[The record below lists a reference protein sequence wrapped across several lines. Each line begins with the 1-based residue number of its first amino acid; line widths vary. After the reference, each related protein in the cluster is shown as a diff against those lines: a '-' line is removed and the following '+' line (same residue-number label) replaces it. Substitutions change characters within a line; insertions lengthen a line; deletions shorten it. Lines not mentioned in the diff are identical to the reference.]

1 MKLKKRYLVYLLIL
15 IVFGFILFGSR
26 KISVTVDKKNTLIS
40 SSNVVVSVLGDSIS
54 TYEGYSYTDNGS
66 WYYGPVGSSTITV
79 PERTFANGVN
89 ETWWMRFIN
98 TKGFRLGSNASY
110 GGSLVTNISNTNP
123 YNGISIPSFN
133 NENRLKK
140 LSENGIPDFIFVFGG
155 MNDLI
160 NLVGNDG
167 GRVNIGDGSATNMA
181 SDQNFAGA
189 YNQLLIKLKKMYP
202 NTKIITLVPF
212 NYGNNTRGGYD
223 YVSSYIRNIS
233 AVNGIEYID
242 LGETVLNGSTSLAYM
257 VYDNPY
263 YIHPNTY
270 GMEVIKEKIISSSID
285 FSVNGVDVPTCNKVY
300 NGSTQTLVPSNSG
313 YSISGNNSA
322 TNQGTYNVYLTPN
335 MGYQWNDGTRKDT
348 KLVSCTISKKNIAN
362 ITISN
367 IADQTYTAGEIKPS
381 ITVTLDGKTLT
392 NGSDYSLSYKNN
404 INVGEATIVIQGTGN
419 YTGTISKTFRI
430 TSKSINGASIS
441 NVADQTYTTGEI
453 KPSITV
459 TLDGKTLTNG
469 SDYSLSYKNNINV
482 GEATIVIQG
491 TGNYTGTV
499 SKTFRITSK
508 SINGASISNV
518 ANQTYTTGEIK
529 PSITVTLDGKTLT
542 NGSDYSL
549 SYKNNINV
557 GNATITIQGI
567 GNYTGSVTK
576 TFKIIG
582 KSISETEISN
592 IADQTYTAG
601 EIKPPV
607 TITLN
612 GKTLTNGSDYSLS
625 YKNNINIGEATI
637 IIEGI
642 GNYTGTIDKKF
653 KIVPIDISNAVIS
666 NIADQTYTKGEIKP
680 SITVTLDGKTLTNGS
695 DYSLSYKNN
704 IDVGEATI
712 IIKGIGIYS
721 GNLTKKFKIIGK
733 SIKNVEV
740 EEIIDQTYTS
750 SMITPTPLIK
760 LGNEV
765 LEQNKDY
772 SLSYKNNTNVGEATI
787 IIEGIGNYSESVSKN
802 FKIVSKSIDKA
813 EVSGINDQTYTS
825 SMITPTPVIKLDN
838 KVLVKDKDYNL
849 SYKNNINVGEAT
861 IIIQG
866 IGNYKESVTKTFRIN
881 KLDISKVDIGNI
893 LAQEY
898 TGSIIEPK
906 LEIKLDNKI
915 LEQDKD
921 YSLSYKNNVNIGEAT
936 VIIKGIGNY
945 TGSISKTFKIV
956 EKDIKNVEISN
967 IIDQEYKG
975 EEIKPKLTIKIG
987 NKILEQDKDYSL
999 SYKNNINVGEATV
1012 TIKGIGNYIGSV
1024 SKNYKIIGK
1033 NIKNIEVEEIE
1044 NQTYTSSMITPT
1056 PVIKL
1061 DNKVLVKDK
1070 DYNLSYKNNINVGE
1084 ATIIIEGIGNYI
1096 GSISKNYK
1104 ITEENISNVEVEE
1117 IEEQIYTASL
1127 VEPKLVIKFNN
1138 KILKQNEDYSLEY
1151 KNNINIGDAFVT
1163 ISGIKNFKGTLNKTF
1178 KIIPLSSK
1186 KFLKNLKVNDE
1197 DILSTLTKKV
1207 PASTVKV
1214 NITAELE
1221 AEDSTIMGLG
1231 EKELKDIINT
1241 YEIIVIDKNKSKR
1254 IYTVVIIKEQDDL
1267 IDKERSNN
1275 NFLSSLNVKNYKI
1288 TPEFKKDI
1296 YEYYLEV
1303 ENNIDKIDIE
1313 ATLEDSKA
1321 KIIGIGEKILN
1332 AKNNIFEITVVAED
1346 NTIQKYLLNVKK
1358 KEKNNED
1365 LKQDDLN
1372 NDSTNKNNS
1381 TSKNNSKNNNIKNPE
1396 TRVSSVGFKII
1407 ILEIVIV
1414 FLLKRFKKKQYIIK

>member
-367 IADQTYTAGEIKPS
+367 IADQTYTA
-381 ITVTLDGKTLT
+381 
-392 NGSDYSLSYKNN
+392 
-404 INVGEATIVIQGTGN
+404 
-419 YTGTISKTFRI
+419 
-430 TSKSINGASIS
+430 
-441 NVADQTYTTGEI
+441 GEI

-1044 NQTYTSSMITPT
+1044 NQTYTTSMITPT

-1070 DYNLSYKNNINVGE
+1070 DYNLSYKNNINVVE
-1084 ATIIIEGIGNYI
+1084 ATVIIEGIGNYI